1 MNVYVVMKNKIA
13 ELKSTID
20 DLEVKFDICKESHL
34 EALKKLQEAY
44 QKCDGLEADLEA
56 CEAANAHL
64 LAESR
69 IKSAPGYQAGKWR
82 QRETR
87 RL

>member
-13 ELKSTID
+13 ELRSTVAD
-20 DLEVKFDICKESHL
+20 
-34 EALKKLQEAY
+34 
-44 QKCDGLEADLEA
+44 LEADLEA

-64 LAESR
+64 LAQSR

-82 QRETR
+82 QHETR

>member
-1 MNVYVVMKNKIA
+1 MSLITEVVKQNNGVIA
-13 ELKSTID
+13 ELRNVIA
-20 DLEVKFDICKESHL
+20 DLEAE
-34 EALKKLQEAY
+34 
-44 QKCDGLEADLEA
+44 LEA

-69 IKSAPGYQAGKWR
+69 IKSAPGYQAGGWR
-82 QRETR
+82 QHDTR